1 MQWLWLIP
9 LVPLALL
16 FSAVMLKFYVLP
28 NQLLDAA
35 QEGNVAK
42 VRAMLDLGVDINTQ
56 DGWGSTPMMYA
67 AVNGNTEVVELL
79 LERGDDVNDGNHK
92 MGRIP
97 IMWAAQGGYDD
108 TVRLLLT
115 KGARTDLTG
124 INGETAMMLACEEE
138 HPSTIE
144 ILKASGAAQ

>member
-1 MQWLWLIP
+1 
-9 LVPLALL
+9 
-16 FSAVMLKFYVLP
+16 
-28 NQLLDAA
+28 
-35 QEGNVAK
+35 
-42 VRAMLDLGVDINTQ
+42 
-56 DGWGSTPMMYA
+56 MMYA

-79 LERGDDVNDGNHK
+79 LERGDDVNDGNHR